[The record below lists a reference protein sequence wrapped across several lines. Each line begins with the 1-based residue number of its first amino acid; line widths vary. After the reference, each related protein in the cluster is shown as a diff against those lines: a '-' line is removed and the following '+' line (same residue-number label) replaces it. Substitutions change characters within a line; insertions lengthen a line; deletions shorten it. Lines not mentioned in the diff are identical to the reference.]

1 MQLFFQPDINQDS
14 SFHIFDKEESRHLI
28 KVLRK
33 KIGDQIFLTNGNGFL
48 SVAEITSDHE
58 KRCEVRI
65 VSSEKKNKNWK
76 YQLHLGI
83 APTKLNDRFEWFIE
97 KATEIG
103 IDEITPIICD
113 RSERKIIKL
122 DRLEKVA
129 IAAMK
134 QSLQT
139 FLPKINP
146 ATHLSDFINNSSAQC
161 KLMAHC
167 ENHER
172 LELKNIPV
180 AKSYEVLIGPEGDFS
195 PNEIELALQHQYKPL
210 SLGINRL
217 RTETAGI
224 VICQSISMIN
234 S

>member
-1 MQLFFQPDINQDS
+1 MQLFFQPDVNKDS
-14 SFHIFDKEESRHLI
+14 TFHIFDKEESRHLI

-33 KIGDQIFLTNGNGFL
+33 KIGDQIFLTNGNGLL

-65 VSSEKKNKNWK
+65 VSSEKKNKNWQ
-76 YQLHLGI
+76 YQIHLGI

-146 ATHLSDFINNSSAQC
+146 TTDISDFIKNSSAQC

-172 LELKNIPV
+172 LELKNIPI
-180 AKSYEVLIGPEGDFS
+180 ANSYDVLIGPEGDFS
-195 PNEIELALQHQYKPL
+195 SNEIELALQHQYKPL
-210 SLGINRL
+210 SLGLNRL

>member
-1 MQLFFQPDINQDS
+1 MQLFFQPTINKNS
-14 SFHIFDKEESRHLI
+14 SVHVFDKEESRHLI

-33 KIGDQIFLTNGNGFL
+33 KIGDQIFITNGNGL
-48 SVAEITSDHE
+48 LLTGEISEANE
-58 KRCEVRI
+58 KRCSVDI
-65 VSSEKKNKNWK
+65 VYVQEKEKNRN
-76 YQLHLGI
+76 YHLHIGI
-83 APTKLNDRFEWFIE
+83 APTKMNDRLEWFIE
-97 KATEIG
+97 KSTEIG

-113 RSERKIIKL
+113 RSERKVIKL

-129 IAAMK
+129 ISAMK

-146 ATHLSDFINNSSAQC
+146 AIDLRDFIENSSEEC
-161 KLMAHC
+161 RLIAHC
-167 ENHER
+167 ENQKR
-172 LELKNIPV
+172 MELKNIP
-180 AKSYEVLIGPEGDFS
+180 AASNYNILIGPEGDFS
-195 PNEIELALQHQYKPL
+195 LAEIELALQHQYKPL

-224 VICQSISMIN
+224 VICQAISMNN